1 MLTEVA
7 KKEKAAKKK
16 DYYKV
21 MNLDKECS
29 VSMIRKAYKIL
40 ALRWHPDKNT
50 QNEATSEIATKKF
63 KEITEAY
70 EVLSDPKKRQMFDQ
84 GVDPNDPESGG
95 FSSGGGFGGN
105 PNDIFNMFFQGGGGG
120 SPFDSF
126 GGQGGQQGG
135 HSQGGSSRTF
145 TFKFG

>member
-1 MLTEVA
+1 MDL
-7 KKEKAAKKK
+7 EK
-16 DYYKV
+16 D
-21 MNLDKECS
+21 CS

-50 QNEATSEIATKKF
+50 QNEATKEIAEKKF

-84 GVDPNDPESGG
+84 GIDPNDPESGG
-95 FSSGGGFGGN
+95 FHSGGGFGGN
-105 PNDIFNMFFQGGGGG
+105 PNDIFNMFFQGGGGQQDDFGGG
-120 SPFDSF
+120 SPFGSF
-126 GGQGGQQGG
+126 FPGGGQQGG
-135 HSQGGSSRTF
+135 GRSQGGSSRTF